1 LEIVKTNG
9 EWVQDK
15 PEIKLLYET
24 PRIAFGTHSS
34 NLPFFVFIAKA
45 LALLFLAKCSFLK
58 TVTSTRRT

>member
-1 LEIVKTNG
+1 M
-9 EWVQDK
+9 QDK